1 MARNLPYA
9 LQILDEESREEYL
22 KIEDDY
28 FGGFIGREDDYR
40 GLDENCEQAPRTSSK
55 SLSSIFKKHQR
66 IGRVREL
73 KLNTEKKE
81 EESATA
87 MVAPIV
93 PKEDDIVF
101 NSKLCWLSNT
111 PTMAT
116 TAAVVEKISIP
127 DLDFPAL
134 SATNNRIITKMCPK
148 VNNGFKCH
156 SVNCNYQHPPVEET
170 KKIVSD
176 MRSLKKRV
184 VKDVLKVMD
193 TPPPT
198 SAAKPT
204 NGKSR
209 LCKFQEKCK
218 FKATCTYAHST
229 DEIAVNPCQF
239 GTRCKL
245 IKNEGN
251 TVTNNVAMKKKCGF
265 IHPKESKEMYLT
277 RHK

>member
-1 MARNLPYA
+1 MALNLPHA
-9 LQILDEESREEYL
+9 LQILDEKSREEYL

-28 FGGFIGREDDYR
+28 FGGFIQREDDSHD
-40 GLDENCEQAPRTSSK
+40 LDNHCEQAPRTSSQ
-55 SLSSIFKKHQR
+55 SLSTIFKKHQR

-81 EESATA
+81 EVAV
-87 MVAPIV
+87 VAPIV

-111 PTMAT
+111 PPMAT
-116 TAAVVEKISIP
+116 TATVVEQISVP
-127 DLDFPAL
+127 DLDFPEL

-148 VNNGFKCH
+148 VNNGFKCT
-156 SVNCNYQHPPVEET
+156 SVNCNYQHPAVEET

-193 TPPPT
+193 SSEKKGGPPPPP
-198 SAAKPT
+198 AKS
-204 NGKSR
+204 K
-209 LCKFQEKCK
+209 LCKFQDKCK
-218 FKATCTYAHST
+218 FKATCTYSHST
-229 DEIAVNPCQF
+229 AEISVNPCQF
-239 GTRCKL
+239 GTKCKL
-245 IKNEGN
+245 IKMEGN
-251 TVTNNVAMKKKCGF
+251 VVMNNPDMKKKCGY

>member
-1 MARNLPYA
+1 MAHNLPYYA
-9 LQILDEESREEYL
+9 LHILDEKSREKYL

-28 FGGFIGREDDYR
+28 FGGGFAREEDDL
-40 GLDENCEQAPRTSSK
+40 GLDTNCEQVPRTSSQ
-55 SLSSIFKKHQR
+55 SLLTIFKKHQR

-73 KLNTEKKE
+73 KLNNEKKE
-81 EESATA
+81 EVVSAVT
-87 MVAPIV
+87 VAPT
-93 PKEDDIVF
+93 EENTVF
-101 NSKLCWLSNT
+101 NSKLCWLNNT
-111 PTMAT
+111 PAMT
-116 TAAVVEKISIP
+116 TASPSSVVT
-127 DLDFPAL
+127 LDFPEL
-134 SATNNRIITKMCPK
+134 SAINNRIITKMCPK

-156 SVNCNYQHPPVEET
+156 NVNCNYQHPPAEET

-193 TPPPT
+193 TPPP
-198 SAAKPT
+198 SAVRQT

-229 DEIAVNPCQF
+229 DEITVNPCQF

>member
-1 MARNLPYA
+1 MPRLPYA
-9 LQILDEESREEYL
+9 LQILDEKSREELL

-28 FGGFIGREDDYR
+28 FGGFIDREDEYV
-40 GLDENCEQAPRTSSK
+40 GLDENCEQAPKTSSK

-66 IGRVREL
+66 VGRVREL
-73 KLNTEKKE
+73 KLNNDKKE
-81 EESATA
+81 EESVIAVGS
-87 MVAPIV
+87 VAIPTE
-93 PKEDDIVF
+93 EDTVF
-101 NSKLCWLSNT
+101 NSKLCWLNNT
-111 PTMAT
+111 PAMTT
-116 TAAVVEKISIP
+116 TATDVAIP
-127 DLDFPAL
+127 TLDFPEL
-134 SATNNRIITKMCPK
+134 SASNNRIITKMCPK

-193 TPPPT
+193 TPT
-198 SAAKPT
+198 IAAKPS
-204 NGKSR
+204 NGKSK
-209 LCKFQEKCK
+209 LCKFQDKCK

-239 GTRCKL
+239 GTKCKL
-245 IKNEGN
+245 IRMEGN
-251 TVTNNVAMKKKCGF
+251 TIINNVAMKKKCGF
-265 IHPKESKEMYLT
+265 IHPKESKDMYLT

>member
-9 LQILDEESREEYL
+9 LQILDEKSMEKYL

-28 FGGFIGREDDYR
+28 FGGGFAREDDDL
-40 GLDENCEQAPRTSSK
+40 GLDTNCEQVPRTSSQ
-55 SLSSIFKKHQR
+55 SLSTIFKKHQR
-66 IGRVREL
+66 VGRVREL
-73 KLNTEKKE
+73 KLNNEKKE
-81 EESATA
+81 EVVAVSAVSIPTE
-87 MVAPIV
+87 
-93 PKEDDIVF
+93 EDTVF
-101 NSKLCWLSNT
+101 NSKLCWLNNT
-111 PTMAT
+111 PAMS
-116 TAAVVEKISIP
+116 TASPSPVVAIP
-127 DLDFPAL
+127 TLDFPEL

-156 SVNCNYQHPPVEET
+156 NVNCNYQHPPVEET

-193 TPPPT
+193 TPP
-198 SAAKPT
+198 SAVRQT

-251 TVTNNVAMKKKCGF
+251 NVTNNVAMKKKCGF